1 MEKVVTVK
9 AIKKLIS
16 ESSQEFKAKLGPN
29 VESKDKEINDK
40 AYSDAKKRAKDF
52 DGGLSDE
59 VGEKKAKF
67 EKEDFN
73 KTTLDYEPENVTP
86 EYKKR
91 VHAQAKGY
99 TSEAEMNNGIE
110 KSGDFS
116 DNENIY
122 NGLKKSGEELH
133 KNEKELKK
141 SGLQARE
148 WPDDVFDEKTMYES
162 KEGFDMRKMLNHM
175 SNLGNIEK
183 KNISETNIKT
193 VFFKKTEFL
202 NESHMISKIPDDFK
216 VNGTSFRMKDKNG
229 NEYLIEWNNN
239 KAYVVGHEYKDKL
252 NEEFSRMKELM
263 GYKTSDTKTNY
274 SQRLNEGEE
283 NFRSTLNKVRNIKNE
298 N

>member
-52 DGGLSDE
+52 DGGLDKELGEEKIESDFHVDDYNKSLMDYTPSNANDDYRKRVKKE
-59 VGEKKAKF
+59 FVNGDENNEKLYN
-67 EKEDFN
+67 DF
-73 KTTLDYEPENVTP
+73 
-86 EYKKR
+86 KKR
-91 VHAQAKGY
+91 
-99 TSEAEMNNGIE
+99 
-110 KSGDFS
+110 
-116 DNENIY
+116 
-122 NGLKKSGEELH
+122 GEELQQ
-133 KNEKELKK
+133 NEKDLKK
-141 SGLQARE
+141 SGLQASK

-216 VNGTSFRMKDKNG
+216 VNGTSFRMKDKSG

-239 KAYVVGHEYKDKL
+239 KAYVIGHEYKDKL

-263 GYKTSDTKTNY
+263 GYKTSDSKTNY

>member
-52 DGGLSDE
+52 DGGLDKELGEEKIESDFHVDDYNKSLTDYTPANADDDYRKRVKKE
-59 VGEKKAKF
+59 FVNGDKNNEKLYKDFKKRGEK
-67 EKEDFN
+67 
-73 KTTLDYEPENVTP
+73 L
-86 EYKKR
+86 
-91 VHAQAKGY
+91 QQ
-99 TSEAEMNNGIE
+99 
-110 KSGDFS
+110 
-116 DNENIY
+116 
-122 NGLKKSGEELH
+122 
-133 KNEKELKK
+133 NEKELKK

-162 KEGFDMRKMLNHM
+162 KEGFDMRRMLNHM

-252 NEEFSRMKELM
+252 TEEFSRMKELM